1 MLPNQTTD
9 LGEPPH
15 LQETRVLCKNTPN
28 HISNFPPKNQS
39 CRFTHPKS
47 PWEYWASLTG
57 HRVPGHHPGGF
68 CPNPN
73 TTNYTRVPLF
83 GESRRCRRLLADQIA
98 WGPNGWQNWYI
109 IHRVFPI
116 APGAKKIRASI
127 SSYKWPKQRGFPK
140 TFHYDQGVPKI
151 QVLEEEFW
159 QKLSWQFKFGTRP
172 QMLTFDMISRVAFIH
187 IVAFPEPQQVMLRG
201 LLKITFWLT
210 WHWKGYHLD
219 FTTLF
224 YIVPC
229 MFEQTHARYSWA
241 KSRIWLILAWWVVYV
256 VGQKNRSGSLAW
268 FVYEQPYGHR
278 TLVSCLFYI
287 FKWKEKNDLCEKTTN
302 R

>member
-1 MLPNQTTD
+1 MSHPICKKP
-9 LGEPPH
+9 GFYAKK
-15 LQETRVLCKNTPN
+15 LQITSEFSLQKT
-28 HISNFPPKNQS
+28 QS
-39 CRFTHPKS
+39 CRFTDPKS

-57 HRVPGHHPGGF
+57 HPTRSPPRGI

-116 APGAKKIRASI
+116 APGAKKIFSDKFVPQFLVTSDPNKEGFQKHFTMTKVFQN
-127 SSYKWPKQRGFPK
+127 SSFRG
-140 TFHYDQGVPKI
+140 GVLAKI
-151 QVLEEEFW
+151 FVAIFW
-159 QKLSWQFKFGTRP
+159 LFKFGTLP

-210 WHWKGYHLD
+210 WQWKGYRLD

-229 MFEQTHARYSWA
+229 MFEQTNVRYSWA
-241 KSRIWLILAWWVVYV
+241 KSHILLILAWWVVYV

-268 FVYEQPYGHR
+268 FVYA
-278 TLVSCLFYI
+278 
-287 FKWKEKNDLCEKTTN
+287 
-302 R
+302 